1 LTLRRASRIVY
12 NERNRT
18 RVYQPIGTTQKRVS
32 GAYRGLRQRI
42 SERSGDKIMA
52 ILVSLSL
59 EEAQRLRSIL
69 QDANEPAL
77 LQTIE
82 DELQREKALD
92 ELTDISDLSLDEL
105 TDIPD
110 ISLDGLSLDL
120 ETALA
125 ALQQAEPDEGISDYR
140 SRGKTSLRGVQSA
153 KRRTKGGAGEMLETL
168 AAEYG
173 LDGIHVR
180 NLGSSLRGVFVQL
193 DSVSVA
199 ILNETLDELT
209 DIPDISLDGLSL
221 DLETALEA
229 LQQAEPDGGISD
241 YGSR

>member
-1 LTLRRASRIVY
+1 
-12 NERNRT
+12 
-18 RVYQPIGTTQKRVS
+18 
-32 GAYRGLRQRI
+32 
-42 SERSGDKIMA
+42 MA

-77 LQTIE
+77 LQVIE
-82 DELQREKALD
+82 KELESEKAL
-92 ELTDISDLSLDEL
+92 ENLL

-110 ISLDGLSLDL
+110 LS
-120 ETALA
+120 
-125 ALQQAEPDEGISDYR
+125 
-140 SRGKTSLRGVQSA
+140 
-153 KRRTKGGAGEMLETL
+153 
-168 AAEYG
+168 
-173 LDGIHVR
+173 
-180 NLGSSLRGVFVQL
+180 
-193 DSVSVA
+193 
-199 ILNETLDELT
+199 LDELT

>member
-1 LTLRRASRIVY
+1 MGRARKCVR
-12 NERNRT
+12 E
-18 RVYQPIGTTQKRVS
+18 
-32 GAYRGLRQRI
+32 AYRGLRQRI
-42 SERSGDKIMA
+42 SERGVMMMA

-82 DELQREKALD
+82 DELKREKALD
-92 ELTDISDLSLDEL
+92 DFL

-120 ETALA
+120 ETALE
-125 ALQQAEPDEGISDYR
+125 ALQQAEPDEGISDHGYV
-140 SRGKTSLRGVQSA
+140 SKTRQRGVQSA
-153 KRRTKGGAGEMLETL
+153 KRRTKGGASEMLETL

-180 NLGSSLRGVFVQL
+180 NLGSSLRGVFVQQ

-199 ILNETLDELT
+199 ILNETLDEQAQRDTVRRLM
-209 DIPDISLDGLSL
+209 
-221 DLETALEA
+221 E
-229 LQQAEPDGGISD
+229 QAEATDTSD
-241 YGSR
+241 ANNVVLVV

>member
-1 LTLRRASRIVY
+1 MT
-12 NERNRT
+12 
-18 RVYQPIGTTQKRVS
+18 
-32 GAYRGLRQRI
+32 
-42 SERSGDKIMA
+42 
-52 ILVSLSL
+52 ILLSLSH

-69 QDANEPAL
+69 QNANEPAL
-77 LQTIE
+77 LQMIE
-82 DELQREKALD
+82 KELESEKAL
-92 ELTDISDLSLDEL
+92 ENLL

-110 ISLDGLSLDL
+110 LSLLDGLSLDL

-180 NLGSSLRGVFVQL
+180 NLGSSLRGVFVRQ

-199 ILNETLDELT
+199 ILNETLDE
-209 DIPDISLDGLSL
+209 
-221 DLETALEA
+221 
-229 LQQAEPDGGISD
+229 QAQRDAVRRLMEQAKASD
-241 YGSR
+241 ANNVVLVV

>member
-1 LTLRRASRIVY
+1 
-12 NERNRT
+12 
-18 RVYQPIGTTQKRVS
+18 
-32 GAYRGLRQRI
+32 
-42 SERSGDKIMA
+42 MA
-52 ILVSLSL
+52 ILLSLSY

-77 LQTIE
+77 LQVIE
-82 DELQREKALD
+82 KELESEKAL
-92 ELTDISDLSLDEL
+92 ENLL

-110 ISLDGLSLDL
+110 LSLLDGLSLDL

-173 LDGIHVR
+173 LDGIHVA
-180 NLGSSLRGVFVQL
+180 NLGWQSVRRG
-193 DSVSVA
+193 SVSVA
-199 ILNETLDELT
+199 ILNETLDEPAQKGTIRRLLE
-209 DIPDISLDGLSL
+209 DNSSEFPD
-221 DLETALEA
+221 A
-229 LQQAEPDGGISD
+229 
-241 YGSR
+241 